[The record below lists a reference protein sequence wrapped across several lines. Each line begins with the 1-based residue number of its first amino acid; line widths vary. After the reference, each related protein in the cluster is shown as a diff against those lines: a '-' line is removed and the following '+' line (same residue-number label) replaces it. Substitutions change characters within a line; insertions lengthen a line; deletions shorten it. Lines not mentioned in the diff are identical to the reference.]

1 MAASPI
7 TAAMPRVAMTIP
19 MQHIPRVRPPPFRKG
34 EPREDQLPQPEGR
47 VPAGQVWVQGRWRS
61 PVSNAAKQKAKV
73 QSQKIA
79 KAIQQ
84 QAHGCNIYAYI
95 NIKTKQVVYSTTRN
109 MQVRSFPDRDVDDSL
124 TDFF

>member
-1 MAASPI
+1 M
-7 TAAMPRVAMTIP
+7 TAAVPRAAMSIP
-19 MQHIPRVRPPPFRKG
+19 MQHIPRVRPPPFKKG
-34 EPREDQLPQPEGR
+34 EPREDQLPQPEGK
-47 VPAGQVWVQGRWRS
+47 VPTGRVWVQGRWRS
-61 PVSNAAKQKAKV
+61 PESNAAKHKQKV

-109 MQVRSFPDRDVDDSL
+109 MQVRTTPNCNL
-124 TDFF
+124 TRYPN